1 MPKLVALRWLELHCL
16 HSSWSAAVISGG
28 DALGGSIVQAFLEG
42 ENALGLEGFCF
53 TRGSCSMDALSD
65 SIVQAFLESDLSGS
79 ALGLEGF
86 CSIVQVFLEFG

>member
-42 ENALGLEGFCF
+42 ENALGLEG
-53 TRGSCSMDALSD
+53 SCSMDALSN
-65 SIVQAFLESDLSGS
+65 SIVQVFLESDLSGS
-79 ALGLEGF
+79 TLGLEGF
-86 CSIVQVFLEFG
+86 CSIVQVFLEIG